1 MVHRSALVLL
11 GLSFVACGSF
21 QETKIESA
29 DGGASESGASDGG
42 APDGNP
48 SPGTFCATQDA
59 GFCDDFD
66 TATNLQPAW
75 KKSSATGCDIKLD
88 EARSFSAPRALHA
101 TCSSVAAPNRLALT
115 NLALQR
121 YLDVSFSMFLSGPS
135 ATRARLVSFTTEGR
149 TFAFVAT
156 GAGLVAEIDVGT
168 VPVTTMSF
176 PFSKEFSLKAWARVH
191 IEVFYDDKDGH
202 VFVDVDDNRV
212 VDASALFTYPHGQIP
227 PANPLLFGAESGDAG
242 GSFDVSFDNIVVQ
255 RARLV
260 P

>member
-1 MVHRSALVLL
+1 MLL
-11 GLSFVACGSF
+11 GLTFVAFVACGSF
-21 QETKIESA
+21 QEAKTESA
-29 DGGASESGASDGG
+29 DGGASESGASEGG
-42 APDGNP
+42 A

-66 TATNLQPAW
+66 TATTLQPSW

-88 EARSFSAPRALHA
+88 EARSFSAPRAVHA
-101 TCSSVAAPNRLALT
+101 TCSSVATPNHLALT

-121 YLDVSFSMFLSGPS
+121 YLDVSFSMFLSGLP

-176 PFSKEFSLKAWARVH
+176 PFSKEFSIEVWARVH

-227 PANPLLFGAESGDAG
+227 PANPLLFGAESGDAS